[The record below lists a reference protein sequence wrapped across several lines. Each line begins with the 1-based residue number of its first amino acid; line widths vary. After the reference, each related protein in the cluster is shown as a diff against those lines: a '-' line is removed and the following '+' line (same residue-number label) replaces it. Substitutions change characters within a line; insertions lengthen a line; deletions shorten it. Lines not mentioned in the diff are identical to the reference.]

1 MNPLDP
7 RYSPETPKKELQLQ
21 GRRPPPLT
29 VSKDSH
35 KIKKPPPHPQPK
47 PPLNPFRPQQQPFQP
62 VIIYAVSPKVIHATV
77 SDFMSIVQRLTGP
90 SSSSSRAGDLSPAA
104 RIASIEKTSPP
115 KRNRDRAGSA
125 AAAMGV
131 DPILDDEGVVE
142 LGQTYPGILS
152 PAPMTLPPIPDGF
165 FSPTNEPQDFPPFH
179 ELMSPF
185 WRNGFF
191 AASPSGLLSAPLI
204 SPSPSS
210 LEFLSNFLNF

>member
-1 MNPLDP
+1 MNPPDP

-21 GRRPPPLT
+21 GPRPPPLR

-47 PPLNPFRPQQQPFQP
+47 PPLNPFRPEQQPLQP

-90 SSSSSRAGDLSPAA
+90 SSSSSRVGDLSPAA

-115 KRNRDRAGSA
+115 ERNRDK
-125 AAAMGV
+125 AAAMGE
-131 DPILDDEGVVE
+131 DPIVDGEGVVE
-142 LGQTYPGILS
+142 LGQAHPGILS

-165 FSPTNEPQDFPPFH
+165 FSPTSESQGFPPFH

-191 AASPSGLLSAPLI
+191 APSPSGLLSAPLI